1 MSASRILNKRFM
13 KGLEEYGLTLEDIEK
28 SGWKYCGGK
37 SRHHRNYFKL
47 IYGKDAEYPTHS
59 TRCVCGHFIE
69 ENCYITNG
77 EEILI
82 LGNVCIKKFLNSD
95 KAGRTCEKCDAPHQ
109 NSKDNFCN
117 KCRVLLTKKI
127 RKNYSKIKK
136 VL

>member
-47 IYGKDAEYPTHS
+47 IYGKDAE
-59 TRCVCGHFIE
+59 
-69 ENCYITNG
+69 YITNG

>member
-13 KGLEEYGLTLEDIEK
+13 KGLEEYGL
-28 SGWKYCGGK
+28 
-37 SRHHRNYFKL
+37 
-47 IYGKDAEYPTHS
+47 KDAEYPTHS
-59 TRCVCGHFIE
+59 TSCVCGHFIE

-127 RKNYSKIKK
+127 
-136 VL
+136 VLFCGFFFP